1 MEIKNYSDL
10 VEFPSDKN
18 VIQGRKL
25 LLNLFKSGVEG
36 VNPFEIVRSS
46 LRFNPDTNT
55 VKIKNY
61 SYKLKTENVWVIG
74 VGKAVGRMAEAVEKI
89 LITPEVSGIICV
101 PEGVKNTLNLNS
113 IKCLESSHPLP
124 SKKNVI
130 NTEKVIDLV
139 KNVKPE
145 DLVISLISGGGSALW
160 ASPMSPISLN
170 DLRNLNQELINSGM
184 SIHEINVIRKHI
196 SNIKGGRF
204 TQMVPSVNLSMIISD
219 VIGDNIESIASG
231 PFFPDSSTYESAL
244 KILEK
249 YDLHEEELPS
259 SVYHVITRGIKGEI
273 EETPKKTNSIF
284 QKVHHFVLGSN
295 KIARKVI
302 SEKAEGW
309 GVGVIDKE
317 ELVESDARYIGKSL
331 VKVSKRI
338 LQEST
343 SPILYLSGGE
353 PIVNV
358 QGDGIGGRNQEVV
371 GGFIEEVLKDSTSID
386 VALLVAGT
394 DGIDGN
400 SPFAG
405 AISDS
410 YTIQEIR
417 KRKINLKIFQGNN
430 DMTSFFQKVGRSLIL
445 SGPTGTNVMDIQ
457 MVLVN
462 VSKVKTSLLL

>member
-1 MEIKNYSDL
+1 MEIKNYVDL

-36 VNPFEIVRSS
+36 VDPFEIVQSS
-46 LRFNPDTNT
+46 LSFNPDTNT

-101 PEGVKNTLNLNS
+101 PEGVKNTLNLNNV
-113 IKCLESSHPLP
+113 KCLESSHPLP
-124 SKKNVI
+124 SKKNI
-130 NTEKVIDLV
+130 FNTEKVIDLV
-139 KNVKPE
+139 KSVKPE

-160 ASPMSPISLN
+160 ASPMSPISIN
-170 DLRNLNQELINSGM
+170 DLRNLNQELISSGM

-196 SNIKGGRF
+196 SDIKGGRF
-204 TQMVPSVNLSMIISD
+204 TRMVPSVNLSLIISD

-249 YDLHEEELPS
+249 YDLRGEEIPS
-259 SVYHVITRGIKGEI
+259 SVYHVITRGINGEI
-273 EETPKKTNSIF
+273 EETPKKTNPIF

-295 KIARKVI
+295 EIARKVI
-302 SEKAEGW
+302 SERAKGW
-309 GVGVIDKE
+309 GIDVIDKE
-317 ELVESDARYIGKSL
+317 ELVEGDARYIGKSL
-331 VKVSKRI
+331 IEVSKKI
-338 LQEST
+338 LQDS
-343 SPILYLSGGE
+343 SYPILYLSGGE
-353 PIVNV
+353 PIITVK
-358 QGDGIGGRNQEVV
+358 GDGIGGRNQEVV
-371 GGFIEEVLKDSTSID
+371 GGYLEEVLKDSSNLD

-417 KRKINLKIFQGNN
+417 EKKINLKIYQDNN
-430 DMTSFFQKVGRSLIL
+430 DMTSFFQEVGRSLIL

-462 VSKVKTSLLL
+462 VSKVKTSPFL

>member
-1 MEIKNYSDL
+1 MEIKNYLDL
-10 VEFPSDKN
+10 VEFPLDKN
-18 VIQGRKL
+18 LIQGRKF

-36 VNPFEIVRSS
+36 VDPYEIVRNALS
-46 LRFNPDTNT
+46 FNPATNT

-61 SYKLKTENVWVIG
+61 SYKLKTDNVWVIG
-74 VGKAVGRMAEAVEKI
+74 VGKAVGRMAEAVENI
-89 LITPEVSGIICV
+89 LTTPKVSGIICV
-101 PEGVKNTLNLNS
+101 PEGVKNTLNLNN
-113 IKCLESSHPLP
+113 IKYLESSHPLP

-139 KNVKPE
+139 KSVKPE

-160 ASPMSPISLN
+160 VSPMSPISLN
-170 DLRNLNQELINSGM
+170 DLRDLNQALISSGM

-196 SNIKGGRF
+196 SKIKGGRF
-204 TQMVPSVNLSMIISD
+204 TQMVPSVNLSIIISD

-244 KILEK
+244 KILEN
-249 YDLHEEELPS
+249 YDLRKEEIPS
-259 SVYHVITRGIKGEI
+259 SVYHVITRGINGEI
-273 EETPKKTNSIF
+273 EETPKKTNPMF

-295 KIARKVI
+295 EISRKVI
-302 SEKAEGW
+302 SERAKGW
-309 GVGVIDKE
+309 GLGVIDKE
-317 ELVESDARYIGKSL
+317 ELVKGDARYIGKSL
-331 VKVSKRI
+331 VDVSKKI
-338 LQEST
+338 LQDS
-343 SPILYLSGGE
+343 SHPILYLSGGE
-353 PIVNV
+353 PIVTV

-371 GGFIEEVLKDSTSID
+371 GGFLEEVLKDSSNLD

-417 KRKINLKIFQGNN
+417 EKKINLKIYQDNN
-430 DMTSFFQKVGRSLIL
+430 DMTSFFQEVGRSLIL

-462 VSKVKTSLLL
+462 VSKVKTSPFL